1 MQDGVVPILEDAM
14 QYRLQYEVRKKLWK
28 LYPPLRFTCNLLLFR
43 CGAEGIRTPDL
54 RRAKAALSQ
63 LSYGPGWIEDEFTRC
78 SCVLQRAKRGTM
90 CSP

>member
-1 MQDGVVPILEDAM
+1 
-14 QYRLQYEVRKKLWK
+14 LQNGTLSHES
-28 LYPPLRFTCNLLLFR
+28 
-43 CGAEGIRTPDL
+43 GAEGIRTPDL

-78 SCVLQRAKRGTM
+78 PCVLQRAKRGTM